1 MYEKLFAEVLER
13 TFAPYMERGEELT
26 PETVEGILA
35 TAVNDLLPAFVQE
48 VGQGDYKATVK
59 ELGLSFVL
67 DGFDG
72 TEDSCCRA
80 VLKSQLAN
88 DIFNALEQVTQE
100 LKAQVEAVV

>member
-13 TFAPYMERGEELT
+13 TFAPYMERGDALT

-35 TAVNDLLPAFVQE
+35 TAVNDLLPTFVQE

-72 TEDSCCRA
+72 TEESCCRA

>member
-13 TFAPYMERGEELT
+13 TFAPYMERGDVLT
-26 PETVEGILA
+26 SEDVEGILA
-35 TAVNDLLPAFVQE
+35 TAVNDLLPTFVQE

-72 TEDSCCRA
+72 TEESCCRA